1 MKNVAILGT
10 GNHEQRTPGADSVD
24 MSRNSET
31 NDAQVQPVAAFFDV
45 DNTLVRGATLFHFAR
60 GMARYKFFT
69 RRQLWQGAW
78 KQAKFVALGREIHKD
93 IRKVTEVALGF
104 IEGRE
109 EREIVRLSREVVDS
123 ILLNKLWTETVEI
136 AKQHIASGHEVWLVT
151 ASPQYVASELAK
163 RLGLTGALGTR
174 VEVNEGHFTGKLD
187 GVPLHGK
194 EKATAVARL
203 AKERNLDLS
212 RSIAYSDS
220 MNDLPLLQA
229 VAHAVTVN
237 PERRLRALAR
247 RRNWPIVDHRKSR
260 RLRKSSN
267 YLVPAL

>member
-1 MKNVAILGT
+1 M
-10 GNHEQRTPGADSVD
+10 SVHPVP
-24 MSRNSET
+24 SSP
-31 NDAQVQPVAAFFDV
+31 QVAAFFDV

-93 IRKVTEVALGF
+93 IRKVTEVALSF

-109 EREIVRLSREVVDS
+109 EREISRLSAEVVDS
-123 ILLNKLWTETVEI
+123 ILLKKLWQETVDI

-151 ASPQYVASELAK
+151 ASPQHVASELAK

-174 VEVNEGHFTGKLD
+174 VEVNDGHFTGKLD
-187 GVPLHGK
+187 GMPLHGK
-194 EKATAVARL
+194 EKATAIAEL
-203 AKERNLDLS
+203 AHTRNIDLS

-220 MNDLPLLQA
+220 MNDLPLLQS

-237 PERRLRALAR
+237 PERRLRAFAR
-247 RRNWPIVDHRKSR
+247 KHNWPIVDHRKSR
-260 RLRKSSN
+260 RMRRTSV
-267 YLVPAL
+267 YLIPSL

>member
-1 MKNVAILGT
+1 
-10 GNHEQRTPGADSVD
+10 
-24 MSRNSET
+24 MSSQSDTRLSP
-31 NDAQVQPVAAFFDV
+31 AAPVAAFFDV

-60 GMARYKFFT
+60 GMAKYKFFT

-93 IRKVTEVALGF
+93 IRQVTEVALGF

-109 EREIVRLSREVVDS
+109 EREIVRLSEEVVDS
-123 ILLNKLWTETVEI
+123 ILLKKLWQGTVEI
-136 AKQHIASGHEVWLVT
+136 AKQHLASGHEVWLVT
-151 ASPQYVASELAK
+151 ASPQHVASELAA
-163 RLGLTGALGTR
+163 RLGFTGALGTR
-174 VEVNEGHFTGKLD
+174 AEVTDGHFTGKLD
-187 GVPLHGK
+187 GAPLHGG
-194 EKATAVARL
+194 EKATAITAL
-203 AKERNLDLS
+203 ASLRNLDLT

-220 MNDLPLLQA
+220 MNDLPLLQS

-247 RRNWPIVDHRKSR
+247 RNGWPVVDHRKSR
-260 RLRKSSN
+260 ILRRTGN

>member
-1 MKNVAILGT
+1 MTFNASSSA
-10 GNHEQRTPGADSVD
+10 P
-24 MSRNSET
+24 RNNT
-31 NDAQVQPVAAFFDV
+31 VAAFFDV

-60 GMARYKFFT
+60 GLARYKFFS

-109 EREIVRLSREVVDS
+109 EREITALSTEVVDS
-123 ILLNKLWTETVEI
+123 IILKKLWQETVEI

-151 ASPQYVASELAK
+151 ASPQYVASELAA

-174 VEVNEGHFTGKLD
+174 VEVVDGSFTGKLE
-187 GVPLHGK
+187 GFPLHGK
-194 EKATAVARL
+194 EKAIAIEAL
-203 AKERNLDLS
+203 AKTRNLDLS

-220 MNDLPLLQA
+220 TNDLPLLRA

-237 PERRLRALAR
+237 PERRLRRIAR
-247 RRNWPIVDHRKSR
+247 KNNWPIVDHRKSR
-260 RLRKSSN
+260 SLRRSTE
-267 YLVPAL
+267 YMIPVL